1 MTHHGGTA
9 GSARTRGT
17 VGSGRRLFKRTVFSP
32 AGQAIDNP
40 DFVVAPAS
48 FNAIAA
54 DAATTLGELLGDGDW
69 IARGLALAATLDEA
83 AWDRSEGLWSDVAF
97 TGGGVSV
104 RVPTMDAALPAMC
117 TPDPAK

>member
-54 DAATTLGELLGDGDW
+54 DAATTLGELIGDSDW
-69 IARGLALAATLDEA
+69 IARGGALAAALDERS
-83 AWDRSEGLWSDVAF
+83 WDAGEELWSDVAF
-97 TGGGVSV
+97 TGGGASV
-104 RVPTMDAALPAMC
+104 RIPTM
-117 TPDPAK
+117 